1 MIELEVIDLG
11 SGILELENVGKTF
24 HSERGQ
30 EITAL
35 EDIDLSID
43 EEEFVCILGPSGCG
57 KSTLLR
63 MMAGLE
69 KPTSGTI
76 LALDKPVVNPIP
88 EAQMVFQE
96 YSLMPWR
103 DVLSNV
109 ELGLEMRHVPKAER
123 RKKAK
128 EMLETFG
135 LGDFTKSF
143 PYELSGG
150 MQQRVAIARAMA
162 TDPTILY
169 MDEPFGAL
177 DANTRYRMQQ
187 ELHSFWV
194 SAPRTVVFVTHSV
207 EEALFLGTRVL
218 IMSGRPGKVIQDIKV
233 RLPFPRNR
241 WSPEFGEL
249 FQQVMENMGEDLGIP
264 YQDADGFGGPP
275 NPTRCTY
282 GCC

>member
-1 MIELEVIDLG
+1 
-11 SGILELENVGKTF
+11 
-24 HSERGQ
+24 
-30 EITAL
+30 
-35 EDIDLSID
+35 
-43 EEEFVCILGPSGCG
+43 
-57 KSTLLR
+57 
-63 MMAGLE
+63 
-69 KPTSGTI
+69 
-76 LALDKPVVNPIP
+76 
-88 EAQMVFQE
+88 MVFQE

-218 IMSGRPGKVIQDIKV
+218 IMSSRPGKVIQDIKV

>member
-187 ELHSFWV
+187 ELTPSG
-194 SAPRTVVFVTHSV
+194 SAPPGLWSLLPTVWK
-207 EEALFLGTRVL
+207 
-218 IMSGRPGKVIQDIKV
+218 RPCSWA
-233 RLPFPRNR
+233 P
-241 WSPEFGEL
+241 
-249 FQQVMENMGEDLGIP
+249 
-264 YQDADGFGGPP
+264 GF
-275 NPTRCTY
+275 
-282 GCC
+282 